1 MSAHS
6 AVAEAALQD
15 DTMRQ
20 ILADYRRAQIDE
32 KLRAMLGLL
41 EIFTLRHESMT
52 PNDVR
57 LVLDAGVSREAIRD
71 AFYVAFLF
79 NTYDRLADTLGWE
92 LPDKRYYAKAGSFL
106 LKKGYL

>member
-1 MSAHS
+1 LGDG
-6 AVAEAALQD
+6 VTKLVLD
-15 DTMRQ
+15 
-20 ILADYRRAQIDE
+20 DYRTAPIDE

-41 EIFTLRHESMT
+41 ETFTVHPEAL
-52 PNDVR
+52 DVAR
-57 LVLDAGVSREAIRD
+57 IRDVLDTGVTREAIRD

-92 LPDKRYYAKAGSFL
+92 LPDQRYYVKAGRFL

>member
-1 MSAHS
+1 MGNGKTKLILDNYRSAP
-6 AVAEAALQD
+6 
-15 DTMRQ
+15 
-20 ILADYRRAQIDE
+20 IDE

-41 EIFTLRHESMT
+41 ETFTLHPDDLSPRSI
-52 PNDVR
+52 
-57 LVLDAGVSREAIRD
+57 LAVLATGVTREAIRD

-92 LPDKRYYAKAGSFL
+92 LPDERYYPKAGQRL